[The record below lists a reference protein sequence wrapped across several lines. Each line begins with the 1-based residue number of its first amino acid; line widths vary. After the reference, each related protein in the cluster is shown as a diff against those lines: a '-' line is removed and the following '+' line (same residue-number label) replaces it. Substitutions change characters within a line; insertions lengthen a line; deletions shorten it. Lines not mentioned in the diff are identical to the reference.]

1 MTERDRVAAD
11 YAVLGV
17 STGPH
22 LVSLLRPSLDALGCI
37 PLARVGE
44 LADGS
49 RITVAGL
56 VIARQAPVSAK
67 GFRFFTLADEGAH
80 LDLVFRPEVARRTRA
95 VANAHPLLM
104 VEGTLEVSAGRRN
117 LLVAAV
123 TALDGEGRPLRA
135 SDHSGDPPAWPPDI
149 PRLPLTQ
156 LQRRPPLPAL
166 SQRSER
172 CFTRVT
178 QWPHCSDG
186 VGPRFRP
193 SVAWQHVPPAP
204 RGGRTVVSQQI
215 CPSCATANSTF
226 ASVCRSCSAP
236 LEPRSLPSDTSGGFA
251 IYGADGQAAVQAAP
265 ASARPTDYAPA
276 PPRRPAATAT
286 GPPRS

>member
-22 LVSLLRPSLDALGCI
+22 LVSLLRPALDDLGCV

-56 VIARQAPVSAK
+56 VIARQAPVSAR

-117 LLVAAV
+117 LLVAAGHR
-123 TALDGEGRPLRA
+123 TGRRRA
-135 SDHSGDPPAWPPDI
+135 SAPCLRPPRGPPGVAAHI

-156 LQRRPPLPAL
+156 LQRDLCC
-166 SQRSER
+166 R
-172 CFTRVT
+172 C
-178 QWPHCSDG
+178 
-186 VGPRFRP
+186 
-193 SVAWQHVPPAP
+193 
-204 RGGRTVVSQQI
+204 
-215 CPSCATANSTF
+215 
-226 ASVCRSCSAP
+226 CRSV
-236 LEPRSLPSDTSGGFA
+236 RSDVSHG
-251 IYGADGQAAVQAAP
+251 
-265 ASARPTDYAPA
+265 
-276 PPRRPAATAT
+276 
-286 GPPRS
+286 